1 MHRSSLNR
9 PQPAATNRNQFATA
23 TTNKN
28 PQTKSLDMVNKE
40 KKTLDEVLNGLDVK
54 QKETTQ
60 NLRSLIK
67 TVVPETTEIIRRGN
81 ITYTL
86 DGKDFV
92 WLIQAAGHVD
102 LEFFMGSGLD
112 SDLLRTRGIAEKRE
126 TVRHVE
132 VRNFEKLQ
140 TELTRLLRDAARIG
154 LEHCPRPTK

>member
-1 MHRSSLNR
+1 
-9 PQPAATNRNQFATA
+9 
-23 TTNKN
+23 
-28 PQTKSLDMVNKE
+28 MVNKE